1 MDFIE
6 GNRIEHFDD
15 KGVTVEV
22 KNQCL
27 KRVEQLHAI
36 RLLHGD
42 LRAPNFIITSSG
54 VFIIDF
60 GRSRFVGPDQEKEL
74 ESELAN
80 FRRDLVF

>member
-6 GNRIEHFDD
+6 GQRIEYFND
-15 KGVTVEV
+15 KGFTLEV
-22 KNQCL
+22 KKQCL

-60 GRSRFVGPDQEKEL
+60 GLSRFVGQGEEKEL
-74 ESELAN
+74 ELEMAK
-80 FRRDLVF
+80 FRRDLVI